1 MREDGSL
8 APGCSQLLE
17 HLRGGSVGVHGD
29 KALVD
34 ISTKG
39 HAGPPP
45 PALCLSL
52 QGLGGTQMPVECSMY
67 LEPERLMGRDGV
79 GGRIVGGVKG
89 GGEWE
94 CKEGEQY
101 QTHTHTHTNG

>member
-1 MREDGSL
+1 M
-8 APGCSQLLE
+8 
-17 HLRGGSVGVHGD
+17 GVHGD

-52 QGLGGTQMPVECSMY
+52 QGLGGTQMPVECSVY
-67 LEPERLMGRDGV
+67 LEPERLTGRDGV
-79 GGRIVGGVKG
+79 GAGLWRGVKG

-94 CKEGEQY
+94 YKEGEQY